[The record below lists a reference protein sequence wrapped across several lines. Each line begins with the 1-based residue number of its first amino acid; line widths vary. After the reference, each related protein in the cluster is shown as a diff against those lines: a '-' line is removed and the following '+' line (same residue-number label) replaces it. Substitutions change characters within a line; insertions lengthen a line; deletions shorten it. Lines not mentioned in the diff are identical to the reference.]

1 MAESGV
7 ENHQEE
13 NRRPLTTRSAG
24 WAKWLASLLVKWNVS
39 PNFISLLSIL
49 PALIGAWLLAC
60 PQSPPHS
67 VRTLIAVALCVQ
79 LRLLCNMLDG
89 MVAIE
94 GGKQSKVGA
103 LYNEVPDRIADSLF
117 IVALGYAV
125 FEPWLGWLGALLAAK
140 TAYIRVLG
148 GALGLTQDFRGP
160 MAKPHRMFV
169 MTLGCLLG
177 AVEFYFNDSLQA
189 LTIAAYIIAIGSGIT
204 CITRTL
210 AIANQLK
217 AR

>member
-1 MAESGV
+1 MTD
-7 ENHQEE
+7 
-13 NRRPLTTRSAG
+13 NRRPLTTRSTS
-24 WAKWLASLLVKWNVS
+24 WAKWLASLLVKYDVS
-39 PNFISLLSIL
+39 PNFISVLSIL

-60 PQSPPHS
+60 PDSPPHAWN
-67 VRTLIAVALCVQ
+67 TLFAVALCIQ

-94 GGKQSKVGA
+94 GGKKSQIGV
-103 LYNEVPDRIADSLF
+103 LYNEIPDRIADSLF

-125 FEPWLGWLGALLAAK
+125 FLPWLGWLGALLAAK

-148 GALGLTQDFRGP
+148 GANGFAQDFRGP

-169 MTLGCLLG
+169 MTLGCLIG
-177 AVEFYFNDSLQA
+177 AAELYFNQSNYA
-189 LTIAAYIIAIGSGIT
+189 LTIAAYVIAIGSGIT

-210 AIANQLK
+210 AIVAQLK
-217 AR
+217 AK

>member
-1 MAESGV
+1 MAEK
-7 ENHQEE
+7 EE

-24 WAKWLASLLVKWNVS
+24 WAKWLASLLVKYDVS
-39 PNFISLLSIL
+39 PNFISVLSIL

-60 PQSPPHS
+60 PDSPPHMP
-67 VRTLIAVALCVQ
+67 RTLIAVALCVQ
-79 LRLLCNMLDG
+79 IRLLCNMLDG

-125 FEPWLGWLGALLAAK
+125 FLPWLGWLGALLAAK

-148 GALGLTQDFRGP
+148 GSLGLPQSFRGP
-160 MAKPHRMFV
+160 LAKPHRMFV
-169 MTLGCLLG
+169 MTLGCLIG
-177 AVEFYFNDSLQA
+177 AAELHFNNSYHA
-189 LTIAAYIIAIGSGIT
+189 LIITVYIIAIGSGIT
-204 CITRTL
+204 CITRSL
-210 AIANQLK
+210 DIAKQLK
-217 AR
+217 QK

>member
-1 MAESGV
+1 MTD
-7 ENHQEE
+7 

-24 WAKWLASLLVKWNVS
+24 WAKWLASLLVKYEVS
-39 PNFISLLSIL
+39 PNFISVLSIL

-60 PQSPPHS
+60 PDSPPHTWN
-67 VRTLIAVALCVQ
+67 TLFAVALCVQ

-94 GGKQSKVGA
+94 GGKKSQIGV
-103 LYNEVPDRIADSLF
+103 LYNEIPDRIADSLF

-125 FEPWLGWLGALLAAK
+125 FLPWLGWLGALLAAK

-148 GALGLTQDFRGP
+148 GANGFAQDFRGP

-169 MTLGCLLG
+169 MTLGCLIG
-177 AVEFYFNDSLQA
+177 AAELHFSQSNYA
-189 LTIAAYIIAIGSGIT
+189 LTIAAYAIAIGSGIT

-210 AIANQLK
+210 AIVAQLK
-217 AR
+217 AK

>member
-1 MAESGV
+1 MTD
-7 ENHQEE
+7 

-24 WAKWLASLLVKWNVS
+24 WAKWLASLLVKYEVS
-39 PNFISLLSIL
+39 PNFISVLSIL

-60 PQSPPHS
+60 PNSPPHAWN
-67 VRTLIAVALCVQ
+67 TLLAVAVCVQ

-94 GGKQSKVGA
+94 GGKHSKVGA

-125 FEPWLGWLGALLAAK
+125 FLPWLGWLGALLAAK

-148 GALGLTQDFRGP
+148 GALGLVQDFRGP
-160 MAKPHRMFV
+160 LAKPHRMFV
-169 MTLGCLLG
+169 MTLGCIIG
-177 AVEFYFNDSLQA
+177 AVELYFSHTNYA
-189 LTIAAYIIAIGSGIT
+189 LVITAYIIAIGSGIT
-204 CITRTL
+204 CVTRTL
-210 AIANQLK
+210 TIAKQLK
-217 AR
+217 AK

>member
-1 MAESGV
+1 MTD
-7 ENHQEE
+7 

-24 WAKWLASLLVKWNVS
+24 WAKWLASVLVKYDVS
-39 PNFISLLSIL
+39 PNFVSVLSIL
-49 PALIGAWLLAC
+49 PALIGSWLLAC
-60 PQSPPHS
+60 RPASIS
-67 VRTLIAVALCVQ
+67 ALILVALCVQ
-79 LRLLCNMLDG
+79 LRLLCNILDG

-125 FEPWLGWLGALLAAK
+125 ATPWLGWLGALLAAK

-148 GALGLTQDFRGP
+148 GSVGLAQDFRGP

-169 MTLGCLLG
+169 MTIACLIG
-177 AVEFYFNDSLQA
+177 AAELQFNNSHHA
-189 LTIAAYIIAIGSGIT
+189 LMIAAYVIAIGSGIT
-204 CITRTL
+204 CVTRTL
-210 AIANQLK
+210 AITKQLK

>member
-1 MAESGV
+1 MTD
-7 ENHQEE
+7 

-24 WAKWLASLLVKWNVS
+24 WAKWLANLLVKCEVS
-39 PNFISLLSIL
+39 PNFISVLSIL

-60 PQSPPHS
+60 PSSPPH
-67 VRTLIAVALCVQ
+67 VWNTLLAVAVCVQ

-94 GGKQSKVGA
+94 GGKHSKVGA

-125 FEPWLGWLGALLAAK
+125 FLPWLGWLGALLAAK

-148 GALGLTQDFRGP
+148 GALGLVQDFRGP

-169 MTLGCLLG
+169 MTLGCLIG
-177 AVEFYFNDSLQA
+177 AAELHFNDSYHA
-189 LTIAAYIIAIGSGIT
+189 LIITAYVIAIGSAIT
-204 CITRTL
+204 CVTRTL
-210 AIANQLK
+210 AIAKQLNQK
-217 AR
+217 

>member
-1 MAESGV
+1 MSD
-7 ENHQEE
+7 

-24 WAKWLASLLVKWNVS
+24 WAKWLANLLVKYDVS

-60 PQSPPHS
+60 PNSPPHAWN
-67 VRTLIAVALCVQ
+67 TLIAVAICVQ

-89 MVAIE
+89 MVAVE
-94 GGKQSKVGA
+94 GGKQSNLGI
-103 LYNEVPDRIADSLF
+103 LYNEIPDRVADSLF
-117 IVALGYAV
+117 IIALGYAV

-148 GALGLTQDFRGP
+148 GANGLKQDFRGP
-160 MAKPHRMFV
+160 LAKPHRMFV

-177 AVEFYFNDSLQA
+177 AAELHFNGSYHA
-189 LTIAAYIIAIGSGIT
+189 LVVTSYVITIGSGIT
-204 CITRTL
+204 CITRML
-210 AIANQLK
+210 AIAKQLK
-217 AR
+217 AK

>member
-1 MAESGV
+1 MTD
-7 ENHQEE
+7 

-24 WAKWLASLLVKWNVS
+24 WAKWLASLLVKYDVS
-39 PNFISLLSIL
+39 PNFISVLSIL

-60 PQSPPHS
+60 PNSPPHAWN
-67 VRTLIAVALCVQ
+67 TLITVALCVQ

-125 FEPWLGWLGALLAAK
+125 FLPWLGWLGALLAAK

-148 GALGLTQDFRGP
+148 GAVGLAQDFRGP
-160 MAKPHRMFV
+160 MAKPHRMFI
-169 MTLGCLLG
+169 MTLACLIG
-177 AVEFYFNDSLQA
+177 AAELQFNNSNHA
-189 LTIAAYIIAIGSGIT
+189 LMIAAYVIAIGSGIT

-210 AIANQLK
+210 AIAKQLK